1 MIGVDFVISI
11 IVLTIIFFL
20 FLFIILRY
28 FKIQKDIIFCF
39 FITILTCLFFYDM
52 NSSLESIKKGVQLC
66 FSSIFPSIFSFSLIC
81 NLLISFNGIEL
92 YSKYLGNLL
101 CRPFRVSFNCSFILI
116 ASFLCGYPLGAKY
129 ATDAYK
135 QNLISEKEYVRISSL
150 ASNASPVFMLG
161 VLGLSILGNIQYG
174 YILIFS
180 SLLSIFFISLILPS
194 PRGKNFNPF
203 EKKIKATPKLGI
215 ALQTSIE
222 NALKTTLLVCGYVI
236 TFSLIINILKNLTF
250 IKDFFVIIENSFNL
264 PASSLYG
271 LFLGS
276 IEVTNGCNLISQTNL
291 SVHLKVSFMAFFC
304 SFGGLSIIFQTSSF
318 LLSNKISFLKY
329 SVIKLVQ
336 GIIAFII
343 AFIASNLFIN
353 NIQTS
358 ITIATVNP
366 YKYIFF
372 ICFLLFLPLLFLM
385 IKKLLKVL

>member
-1 MIGVDFVISI
+1 MISI

-28 FKIQKDIIFCF
+28 FKIQKDILFCF

-52 NSSLESIKKGVQLC
+52 NNSLESIKKGIQLC
-66 FSSIFPSIFSFSLIC
+66 ISSIFPSIFSFSLIC

-129 ATDAYK
+129 ATDAYT
-135 QNLISEKEYVRISSL
+135 QNLISEKEYIRISNL

-161 VLGLSILGNIQYG
+161 VLGISILGNINYG

-194 PRGKNFNPF
+194 SHEKNFKYF
-203 EKKIKATPKLGI
+203 EKKIKAIPKFGI

-236 TFSLIINILKNLTF
+236 TFSLIINILKNLNF
-250 IKDFFVIIENSFNL
+250 MKDFFVIIENSFNL
-264 PASSLYG
+264 PSSSLYG

-276 IEVTNGCNLISQTNL
+276 IEVTNGCNLIAQTDL
-291 SVHLKVSFMAFFC
+291 SVHLKISFMSFFC

-329 SVIKLVQ
+329 FTIKLVQ
-336 GIIAFII
+336 GIIAFVI
-343 AFIASNLFIN
+343 AFISSNLFISD
-353 NIQTS
+353 IQTS
-358 ITIATVNP
+358 MNIAILNP
-366 YKYIFF
+366 YKHIFF
-372 ICFLLFLPLLFLM
+372 TCFLLALPLLFLL
-385 IKKLLKVL
+385 IKKLFEIF